1 MCVCRKGVAYV
12 SSSGFVDGLV
22 YITFVEDR
30 RTLAVGDT
38 FSLSRALVKP
48 TVTTGRSNL
57 RIM

>member
-1 MCVCRKGVAYV
+1 MPRKGVAYV
-12 SSSGFVDGLV
+12 SPGDFVDKLV

-30 RTLAVGDT
+30 TLAVGDT
-38 FSLSRALVKP
+38 FPLSRALVKP